1 MTEKRCK
8 TYKIKMKLQIKY
20 VDLIH
25 IIHITYSSGHGYY
38 YYDQNQHAVSGSSA
52 GHQFRSHIPH
62 QIPQVHFLPQVIP
75 PPQAHQRAHQVHQPL
90 HNLNV
95 LQYPNFSQIN
105 NTQSHFPVTS
115 QSSSYFNP
123 TTSNPSP
130 TSPCSISFFPPYPSY
145 YPFLSHDI
153 NTKATTQVHTLFN
166 CSLFNFPI
174 DISLP
179 ITFRHIPTK
188 LIKDVLIH
196 LLLLS
201 YESSTPASEQWTWMS
216 PDW

>member
-1 MTEKRCK
+1 MYANSHRSSMTEKRCK

-52 GHQFRSHIPH
+52 GHQFQSHIPH
-62 QIPQVHFLPQVIP
+62 QIPQVHFPPQVIP

-115 QSSSYFNP
+115 ESSSYFNP

-130 TSPCSISFFPPYPSY
+130 TSPVPSLSSPP
-145 YPFLSHDI
+145 
-153 NTKATTQVHTLFN
+153 T
-166 CSLFNFPI
+166 
-174 DISLP
+174 LP
-179 ITFRHIPTK
+179 ITP
-188 LIKDVLIH
+188 
-196 LLLLS
+196 S
-201 YESSTPASEQWTWMS
+201 YPMTSTPRRPLRYIHYSTVHYLIFHRHFLPVTFPQN
-216 PDW
+216 